1 MLKNSNTIK
10 SWSLRSENE
19 GRVIANA
26 VTKNYLKPTAASLKR
41 NRFVLADVTTRA
53 NSRSKQASNIIKQNS
68 IKKPTNNIASYSYKT
83 THVNNKNINN
93 DNNKYNN
100 TLSLRNQQIEYQEKT
115 LDSNILLEKKTI
127 YKDES
132 IEDDTHRS
140 VNHLDNDIYISEDNF
155 EMKEEVIEPLLPYLD
170 KNIEK
175 TLDEAVMR
183 YFSPIPDSND
193 EDTYDPVMAV
203 EYNVDI
209 FTYMRKLEV
218 KYSPKSNYIDL
229 QPQLKWHHRAEL
241 LDWLIQVHERFQ
253 LLPETL
259 FLAINI
265 MDRFLSKK
273 IATLNRFQLV
283 GITALF
289 IACKYEEIHSPTL
302 NDIIYILDSE
312 YTRDDILQAE
322 SFMLNTLN
330 FEISWP
336 GPMSFL
342 RRISK
347 ADSYEYSIRT
357 LSKYFLETTILD
369 SRLISSPPSW
379 LAAGAYF
386 LSRIILKDDQ
396 WSLKH
401 CYYSG
406 YTREQLLPLV
416 LIICDNC
423 KEGKVKHNTI
433 WKKYSDI
440 KYHKSREIFDQ
451 WVDSIIE

>member
-1 MLKNSNTIK
+1 MLKNTSTIK
-10 SWSLRSENE
+10 SRGLRSENE
-19 GRVIANA
+19 SRVITNA
-26 VTKNYLKPTAASLKR
+26 VTKNYLKPTTASLKR
-41 NRFVLADVTTRA
+41 NRFALADVTTKV
-53 NSRSKQASNIIKQNS
+53 NSRSRQTSTITKQNS
-68 IKKPTNNIASYSYKT
+68 IKKTIDSTALFSYKT
-83 THVNNKNINN
+83 TYVDKKNVSSDINKG
-93 DNNKYNN
+93 D
-100 TLSLRNQQIEYQEKT
+100 TLSLRRKEIEYQEKQS
-115 LDSNILLEKKTI
+115 DSNIPLKRNTI
-127 YKDES
+127 YKDENT
-132 IEDDTHRS
+132 EDVIHGNVSYQD
-140 VNHLDNDIYISEDNF
+140 DDIYVYENKF
-155 EMKEEVIEPLLPYLD
+155 EVEQEIIEPLLPYFD
-170 KNIEK
+170 ENIEK
-175 TLDEAVMR
+175 TLDEAVIQ
-183 YFSPIPDSND
+183 YFSPTPDFND

-203 EYNVDI
+203 EYNIDI
-209 FTYMRKLEV
+209 FTYIRELEV
-218 KYSPKSNYIDL
+218 RYSPKSNYIDL
-229 QPQLKWHHRAEL
+229 QPQLKWHHRTEL

-259 FLAINI
+259 YLAVNI
-265 MDRFLSKK
+265 MDRFLSRK

-289 IACKYEEIHSPTL
+289 IACKYEEIHCPTL
-302 NDIIYILDSE
+302 NDIIYILDNE
-312 YTRDDILQAE
+312 YTREDILQAE

-357 LSKYFLETTILD
+357 LSKYFLETTLLD
-369 SRLISSPPSW
+369 PRLISSPPSW

-416 LIICDNC
+416 LVICDNC
-423 KEGKVKHNTI
+423 KEGKIKHHTI

-451 WVDSIIE
+451 WVDSMIE